1 MISLSDLPWLWG
13 FMLGFVLSAVSPAV
27 VVPCLLSLQSRG
39 LGVAK
44 GGLGISSLV
53 VFSQNK
59 LSHQPGI
66 PTLVIAA
73 ASIDDVLAISCF
85 TILVGIIF
93 NPNTDLAGTVLQGPL
108 EVFVGLIYGLFYG
121 LLAVYLPAEPTST
134 GQRLV
139 VLVGG
144 GLLALFGLPHLDLP
158 GAGPLAVLVMAFVV
172 GLGWRRQGWGDDN
185 PVTSHLA
192 TAWTLLQPLLF
203 SLIGAEVDTDKLD
216 TNVLGLAVVVII
228 IGD

>member
-1 MISLSDLPWLWG
+1 MIY
-13 FMLGFVLSAVSPAV
+13 FVKRKN
-27 VVPCLLSLQSRG
+27 LQ
-39 LGVAK
+39 
-44 GGLGISSLV
+44 
-53 VFSQNK
+53 
-59 LSHQPGI
+59 GI

-93 NPNTDLAGTVLQGPL
+93 NPSTDLARTVLQGPL
-108 EVFVGLIYGLFYG
+108 EVIVGLVYGVLYG
-121 LLAVYLPAEPTST
+121 ILAVYLPAQPPST

-185 PVTSHLA
+185 PVTTHLA
-192 TAWTLLQPLLF
+192 TAWSLLQPLLF

-228 IGD
+228 IGDYDFKNQSNEKKSD